1 MSSFTSDS
9 ENHWMTVVMILAI
22 VLAAEVT
29 LRASMPFVSGSLKHI
44 KEIPCAA
51 EKLSKSDGLRILFL
65 GNSMINN
72 GVDVK
77 IIREKLENKS
87 MSIINVVKIN
97 PDGTDLW
104 DWYFLYKN
112 YFLIQSNP
120 PDLIVLGF
128 RSDFVDDQR
137 QPNPSRLAAN
147 FSGLRDL
154 PELIDFGMTGR
165 SEIAEYLYAS
175 SICLYAHREAIRN
188 RLMDWMVPYY
198 RENTSKIGTNAW
210 KAKSEAWGEVQE
222 EHSYRRL
229 ESLLR
234 LVRSKCG
241 MVVLVAMPT
250 RNKYALKKEIL
261 LTTEKSNAVL
271 MDLRDVRGLSEANFI
286 DAVHLNAA
294 GAEVLS
300 QELGERLTYILFSIG
315 NAPRDN
321 LPAR

>member
-1 MSSFTSDS
+1 
-9 ENHWMTVVMILAI
+9 
-22 VLAAEVT
+22 
-29 LRASMPFVSGSLKHI
+29 
-44 KEIPCAA
+44 
-51 EKLSKSDGLRILFL
+51 
-65 GNSMINN
+65 MINN

-165 SEIAEYLYAS
+165 SDIAEYLYAS